1 MRLISRS
8 ITADPCEEAKIKK
21 IFTENVAWGNVD

>member
-21 IFTENVAWGNVD
+21 QFSQKMLHGEM